1 MSQENTNNHK
11 SNPFEFKENS
21 NTSNNK
27 QIETIVTQNS
37 NNRVEDKED
46 YEISNK
52 DRQLMR
58 KSILEIEKTGISAD
72 STLPKYVPISFRGAG
87 AFGYVVEAYDA
98 KNDCRVAIKRT
109 HKVGKKLSREYR
121 ILSELKGCPNTVEML
136 DTFYTINDEGAVVQ
150 NVVFEYVSNSL
161 ENEIERLK
169 QEKNFFD
176 YKELKSIFRQLL
188 DGLVFCRKKSIVH
201 RDLKPENVL
210 YTSDKRVKICDFG
223 SSKMIFKK
231 GEEKGNNEVE
241 SSQVV
246 DDGIMRNAQKE
257 SNYFSNIS
265 TLNTS
270 ITGKPASI
278 NFNKSSTNNN
288 KYYDKNNVVT
298 RSTPYIVSRYYRS
311 PELILGCDSYDSSI
325 DIFATGCI
333 FFELCSL
340 TPLFPGRAEG
350 MQLFEQMTILGG
362 MPKGYL
368 SSFPAGKLLMD
379 LVDSIKSIQ
388 TCDLVDLMKVNFHL
402 SNEMLKDLRDL
413 ILKMICWWPH
423 ERLTAEEALKHPFF
437 TKEYK

>member
-231 GEEKGNNEVE
+231 GEEKVNNEVE

-270 ITGKPASI
+270 ISGKPASI

-288 KYYDKNNVVT
+288 KYYDKNT
-298 RSTPYIVSRYYRS
+298 
-311 PELILGCDSYDSSI
+311 I
-325 DIFATGCI
+325 DRQ
-333 FFELCSL
+333 S
-340 TPLFPGRAEG
+340 
-350 MQLFEQMTILGG
+350 
-362 MPKGYL
+362 
-368 SSFPAGKLLMD
+368 
-379 LVDSIKSIQ
+379 
-388 TCDLVDLMKVNFHL
+388 
-402 SNEMLKDLRDL
+402 
-413 ILKMICWWPH
+413 
-423 ERLTAEEALKHPFF
+423 
-437 TKEYK
+437 